1 MSKAPE
7 TKLNEL
13 HGQLAETLTK
23 MVQVREVEKVD
34 KEGEVVIETVEPSPA
49 ALAVAAKFLKDNS
62 IFSTPEGDSKLKS
75 LEEAVADRR
84 QRLGIVKADLKD
96 ALGSLGK
103 ELLQ

>member
-62 IFSTPEGDSKLKS
+62 IFSTPEGDSKLDALKD
-75 LEEAVADRR
+75 AVAARR
-84 QRLGIVKADLKD
+84 QRRNVTQADLKD
-96 ALGSLGK
+96 ALGGIGK